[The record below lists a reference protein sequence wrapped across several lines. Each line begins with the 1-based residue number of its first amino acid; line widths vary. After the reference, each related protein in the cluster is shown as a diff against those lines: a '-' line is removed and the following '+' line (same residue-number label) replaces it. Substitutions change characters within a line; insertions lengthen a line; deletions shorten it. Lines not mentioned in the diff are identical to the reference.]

1 MDEETIKLITT
12 NRKARHD
19 YFIEDT
25 LEAGLVLTGS
35 EIKSIRA
42 GHVNLR
48 DAYVAH
54 RDGEMWVLNMHV
66 ASYDRAG
73 HFGHDP
79 LRPRR
84 LLMHR
89 REIDRWSDK
98 MLTRGYTIVP
108 LRLYLRRGMAK
119 VEIGLARGKRKY
131 DKRQAIAERDAQ
143 RRMEREVDEHRRR
156 RP

>member
-1 MDEETIKLITT
+1 MSEEPIKVVST

-19 YFIEDT
+19 YAIEDT

-42 GHVNLR
+42 GHANLR
-48 DAYVAH
+48 EAYVTH
-54 RDGEMWVLNMHV
+54 RDGEMWLLNMHIS
-66 ASYDRAG
+66 SYDRAG
-73 HFGHDP
+73 RFGHEP

-89 REIDRWSDK
+89 REIDRWADK
-98 MLTRGYTIVP
+98 VLTRGYTIVA
-108 LRLYLRRGMAK
+108 LRLYLRRGVAK
-119 VEIGLARGKRKY
+119 IEIGLARGKRKY

-143 RRMEREVDEHRRR
+143 RRMERELGEHKRKR
-156 RP
+156 